1 MIVSP
6 AGVEGKVS
14 FAPAADGEGAGLA
27 GVIVMLKVLEVV
39 APLASFALK
48 VMSLKPLAEG
58 CVEQLIYRLEVTE
71 QETTPGFDWLAIA

>member
-1 MIVSP
+1 
-6 AGVEGKVS
+6 VS
-14 FAPAADGEGAGLA
+14 FTPAADVEGAGLA

>member
-1 MIVSP
+1 MSP

-14 FAPAADGEGAGLA
+14 FSPADVEGAGLA
-27 GVIVMLKVLEVV
+27 GVIVILKVPEVV

-58 CVEQLIYRLEVTE
+58 CVEQLIYRLEATE
-71 QETTPGFDWLAIA
+71 QETTPGFV